1 MGNNDNIDKYKEK
14 NNKIIEIDYEFK
26 KRYFPELKDVNLN
39 DIQITTQGKYSISHI
54 KASEKLVYLIKKY
67 FKNDKL
73 TITDATGNNGSD
85 TIGLGLNFEK
95 VNSIELDPINF
106 SVLEN
111 NIKTYNLTN
120 VKLFYG
126 NSLEIIPK
134 LTQDVIYIDAPW
146 GGSDYKKNTSLRL
159 YLGPMELSDIYNKFK
174 SKTKLFVFKIPT
186 NYDFTHFVQNTL
198 LDKYY
203 IHSFRQKEKVKFYF
217 MFAPV

>member
-1 MGNNDNIDKYKEK
+1 MGNNDNLDKYKEK

-39 DIQITTQGKYSISHI
+39 DIQITTQGKYSISNI

-67 FKNDKL
+67 FKSDKL

-85 TIGLGLNFEK
+85 TIALGLNFEK
-95 VNSIELDPINF
+95 VNSIELDPLNY

-111 NIKTYNLTN
+111 NIKTFHLDN
-120 VKLFYG
+120 VKLYPG
-126 NSLEIIPK
+126 DSIEIIPK

-146 GGSDYKKNTSLRL
+146 GGTNYKENKSLKL
-159 YLGPMELSDIYNKFK
+159 YLGNSELSDIYNKFK